1 MKTLVFVLLIETL
14 TADGLVEDTAEY
26 GVWKNVNSCIYF
38 ARQLTLQSI
47 KGSGENKFGKIY
59 EVPVRAFCK
68 PKYIDPKETI
78 VFEQE
83 IQMDWKD
90 KEDWKAL
97 AFTVVFFAVG
107 FSSLLWINQL
117 HWRLIMNLENIKST
131 LTKHEG
137 LRLD

>member
-78 VFEQE
+78 VFE
-83 IQMDWKD
+83 
-90 KEDWKAL
+90 
-97 AFTVVFFAVG
+97 
-107 FSSLLWINQL
+107 
-117 HWRLIMNLENIKST
+117 
-131 LTKHEG
+131 
-137 LRLD
+137 